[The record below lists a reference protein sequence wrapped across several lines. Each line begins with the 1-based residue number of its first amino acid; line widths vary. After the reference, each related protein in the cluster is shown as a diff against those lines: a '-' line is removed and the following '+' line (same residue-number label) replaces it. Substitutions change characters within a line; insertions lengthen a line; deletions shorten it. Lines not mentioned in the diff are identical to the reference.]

1 MSQTTERLNLWSAND
16 FVLARWGFVRFI
28 ALRCMFI
35 WCFVST
41 CKSPSSNSVYKIPCK
56 NYLREIFD
64 DCSLPSHWGF
74 SIKNPTIESEVSWS
88 SLLSFLHFRR
98 TEFTTHNS
106 TWILAY
112 LSAIA
117 LKAAAES
124 DTDQTCILF
133 YLNSLYL
140 FWSTSGLKVSTNE
153 RRGWIGCFRWGR
165 QCWCASGPF
174 LKPFQRHVLKCDA
187 YITCCM
193 HAHSFKA
200 SLIAFLVTS
209 CLNWR
214 HNQDIA
220 CM

>member
-16 FVLARWGFVRFI
+16 FVLARCGFVRFI

-98 TEFTTHNS
+98 TEFTT
-106 TWILAY
+106 ILIIFWCFVVDTF
-112 LSAIA
+112 LFGWSRG
-117 LKAAAES
+117 LMVRES
-124 DTDQTCILF
+124 DSWCKGCEFESRPGRDCGWSECTAL
-133 YLNSLYL
+133 SLHPQYHDWGAL
-140 FWSTSGLKVSTNE
+140 EQDTKPSTAPRAPQAAHCSRCVFTVCVWSLLCV
-153 RRGWIGCFRWGR
+153 CV
-165 QCWCASGPF
+165 CAPWMG
-174 LKPFQRHVLKCDA
+174 
-187 YITCCM
+187 
-193 HAHSFKA
+193 
-200 SLIAFLVTS
+200 
-209 CLNWR
+209 
-214 HNQDIA
+214 
-220 CM
+220 